1 MFDGINLRKF
11 DLKLVIMTLTIAVI
25 GIFAIGSAQESLQT
39 KQMAGVIAGGV
50 AMIVISFFN
59 YSFLLKMNWLMYI
72 ANLGLLWQCFFSET
86 ILMAR
91 RDGLRSVHCA
101 FNLPKLPKFC

>member
-59 YSFLLKMNWLMYI
+59 YS
-72 ANLGLLWQCFFSET
+72 
-86 ILMAR
+86 
-91 RDGLRSVHCA
+91 
-101 FNLPKLPKFC
+101 